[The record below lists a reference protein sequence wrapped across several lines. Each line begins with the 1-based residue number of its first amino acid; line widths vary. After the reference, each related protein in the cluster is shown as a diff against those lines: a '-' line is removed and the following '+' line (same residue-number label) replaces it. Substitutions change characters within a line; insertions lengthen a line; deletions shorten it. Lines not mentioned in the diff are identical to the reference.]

1 MPPVTNNVIA
11 VEITANNSPGISHDE
26 LFHGRVSDRRR
37 ALRSWTMTTL
47 TQVTVVTVSLPEL
60 FCRVT

>member
-1 MPPVTNNVIA
+1 MPPALINIA
-11 VEITANNSPGISHDE
+11 AVAIMANNSPGISHDE
-26 LFHGRVSDRRR
+26 LSHGRVSDRPR